1 MAGVLANVHWAA
13 MGRQALACRIGAGL
27 STSESAWDAAA
38 EAARKARV
46 DAGAVVDLVFLF
58 LSPTHLDEARAAA
71 EAVREELAPR
81 HLLGCVAEGVVAGAQ
96 ELETGPAVAV
106 WAGALP
112 GAKIECFH
120 LAAVATKDGVEVA
133 GLPELDH
140 PSLVGLLV
148 DPFTFPVG
156 AFLTTLN
163 EAHERIP
170 LVGGIAAG
178 GGRSGAQALIL
189 DDALHA
195 EGAVGAVLSG
205 LSVLTVVSQ
214 GCRAIGHEA
223 VITHCEGNVVYELA
237 GEPALERLRGEI
249 TALSSEERALAA
261 RGLLAGLV
269 IDENRPQ
276 YDTGDFLM
284 RGLLGAD
291 EASGGLALGDTVR
304 VGQTLR
310 FFVRDAASADAD
322 LRQALGGPLRGARPA
337 GALLF
342 TCNGRGTNMFSEPD
356 HDARVATEA
365 LGTRAL
371 AGFFCGGEIGP
382 VGGKAFLHG
391 FTATLAVF
399 LEP

>member
-1 MAGVLANVHWAA
+1 MEPQT
-13 MGRQALACRIGAGL
+13 RACRIGAGL
-27 STSESAWDAAA
+27 STSESAWDAAT
-38 EAARKARV
+38 EAARE
-46 DAGAVVDLVFLF
+46 AGSSVRGRGEVDLAFIF
-58 LSPTHLDEARAAA
+58 LSPAHLVEAEAAA

-81 HLLGCVAEGVVAGAQ
+81 HLLGCIAEGVVARVR
-96 ELETGPAVAV
+96 ELEEGPAVAV

-112 GAKIECFH
+112 GAEIECFH
-120 LAAVATKDGVEVA
+120 VAAVQTKEGIAVA
-133 GLPELDH
+133 GFPELDD
-140 PSLVGLLV
+140 PGLVALLV
-148 DPFTFPVG
+148 DPFTFPAG
-156 AFLTTLN
+156 PFLTRLN

-170 LVGGIAAG
+170 LVGGIAV
-178 GGRSGAQALIL
+178 GGRPGAQALIL
-189 DDALHA
+189 EDAVHA
-195 EGAVGAVLSG
+195 EGAVGAVVSG
-205 LSVLTVVSQ
+205 LPVLTVVSQ
-214 GCRAIGHEA
+214 GCRPIGHEA
-223 VITHCEGNVVYELA
+223 VITRCEGNVVYELA
-237 GEPALERLRGEI
+237 GRAALEYLRREI
-249 TALSSEERALAA
+249 VTLSSEEQELAA

-269 IDENRPQ
+269 IDENRPE

-291 EASGGLALGDTVR
+291 EATGALALGDTVR

-322 LRQALGGPLRGARPA
+322 LRRALGGALRWARPV

-342 TCNGRGTNMFSEPD
+342 TCNGRGTNMFPEPN
-356 HDARVATEA
+356 HDARVVTEMLRTEA
-365 LGTRAL
+365 V